1 MIEPCDRWHATT
13 PEIQVVNYGL
23 ALARTIARGASLDE
37 IGAAIKRLR
46 HAADRLDKSRGKG
59 RRRRKG
65 G

>member
-1 MIEPCDRWHATT
+1 
-13 PEIQVVNYGL
+13 VVNYGL

-59 RRRRKG
+59 PRRRKG